1 MKIETE
7 KELSALLFGLY
18 LGKSLGMVVESS
30 AGDWVTLGDFDS
42 VNVTFS
48 CNRDH
53 SSDSACDAGWLSVE
67 GALSTAQREAGKV
80 WQEWQKV
87 DAKGGDR

>member
-7 KELSALLFGLY
+7 KELASLLFGLY
-18 LGKSLGMVVESS
+18 LGKNLGMVVESS

-67 GALSTAQREAGKV
+67 GALSIAQREASSI

-87 DAKGGDR
+87 NEGEGAA